1 MIMRPF
7 YFITGGMGS
16 LGREIVPRLL
26 LCEGSAEV
34 VLLVRARDD
43 AELRTRLA
51 ELARYLAC
59 YWPAVDRSRLRGL
72 RGDVI
77 EPRLGLDD
85 ASYRYLAGRVTHII
99 HGAACIDLGQS
110 LEAARLV
117 NVDGVREIL
126 RFADR
131 CPRLTRL
138 GYVSTAF
145 VAGDR
150 VGTILESE
158 LRCGQRFRNAYE
170 QSKCEAEEIVRARMD
185 RFPITVFRPSIIVGD
200 SVDGH
205 TCNFATLY
213 RALRM
218 IASGRIREIPT
229 GGEARIDIVTVD
241 YVAGAIAELIA
252 RPRTR
257 GAVYHL
263 TAGPARSLRAGAWID
278 AARGCAARDRAS
290 GDGAG
295 VAAPPARPRRE
306 PSHEKLAIFFD
317 YLGCEQ
323 AFDDAATQT
332 DLGSGGLHPERPEI
346 FLPRIFAFCTRT
358 GWGRSLPWEERQWQP
373 AA

>member
-1 MIMRPF
+1 MRP
-7 YFITGGMGS
+7 YYLITGGMGS
-16 LGREIVPRLL
+16 LGREIVPRILSR
-26 LCEGSAEV
+26 ESSSDV

-43 AELRTRLA
+43 AELRARLA

-59 YWPAVDRSRLRGL
+59 YWPAVSRSRLRGL
-72 RGDVI
+72 RGDVTGV
-77 EPRLGLDD
+77 RLGLDD
-85 ASYRYLAGRVTHII
+85 ASYRYLAGHVTHIL

-110 LEAARLV
+110 LAAARLV
-117 NVDGVREIL
+117 NVGGVREIL

-131 CPRLTRL
+131 CPRLVRL
-138 GYVSTAF
+138 GHVSTAF

-150 VGTILESE
+150 VGTVFERD

-170 QSKCEAEEIVRARMD
+170 QSKCEAEEIVQARMD
-185 RFPITVFRPSIIVGD
+185 QLPITVFRPSIIVGD

-218 IASGRIREIPT
+218 IARGRIREIPV
-229 GGEARIDIVTVD
+229 GSEARIDIVTVD
-241 YVAGAIAELIA
+241 YVAGAIAELMA
-252 RPRTR
+252 RPCGR

-263 TAGPARSLRAGAWID
+263 TAGLARSLRAGDWVRT
-278 AARGCAARDRAS
+278 ARMCAAQDRPPRDCRGPVS
-290 GDGAG
+290 L
-295 VAAPPARPRRE
+295 PTEFRRE
-306 PSHEKLAIFFD
+306 TAHEKLAIFFD

-323 AFDDAATQT
+323 AFDDARTRT
-332 DLGSGGLHPERPEI
+332 DLGPAGPHPEHPEI

-358 GWGRSLPWEERQWQP
+358 DWGRSFPWEKRQWQP